1 MKEELHQKKH
11 WFLRGWKSLTLATFN
26 IVAPPIAGK
35 YHRRYDQRRWLL
47 FIDTLF
53 TLILF
58 FLIATV
64 LYFLTSKQLLPA
76 PVVEATM
83 STSEVA
89 TNGGRSEIDI
99 RLSNNG
105 TLNVRSIEVHMNFPA
120 EFVYESASLEPSQS
134 DSLLWEIP
142 ELNGGQV
149 THLVIIG
156 HIIGVPNSQPN
167 IKALVQYLSGDQSMS
182 QSLSRTFTISGE
194 LVSLTISAPET
205 VRSGQEYSL
214 TIQAVNNSEYELS
227 TAAIEIKMPR
237 EFIQTN
243 VTWPFEK
250 DITRWA
256 INNLKPHSEWN
267 VRVSGYTT
275 AANNQ
280 TSVFEITAVML
291 NNSLEFSQT
300 PAKETVTI
308 LGSSGSTNTNTEP
321 GTPTTKSQFV
331 AEAIYYSDSGVQF
344 GYGPLPPRVGE
355 TTGYRVF
362 WRIKKGTE
370 SYENLTVEASLP
382 ETATWAGNS
391 SVSFGQPLT
400 YDEKTR
406 TVTWPVGKFTGDQ
419 PDITAS
425 YEVTITPTVND
436 LEKFMTLCQT
446 ARVLEHAGTAVKS
459 ISTFPNITTTQV
471 RDSQVAGQGI
481 VQK

>member
-11 WFLRGWKSLTLATFN
+11 WFLRGWKSLSLATFN

-35 YHRRYDQRRWLL
+35 YNGRYDQRRWLL

-76 PVVEATM
+76 PVVEATL

-105 TLNVRSIEVHMNFPA
+105 TLNVRNIEVRMNFPA

-134 DSLLWEIP
+134 DSLIWEIP
-142 ELNGGQV
+142 ELSGGQV
-149 THLVIIG
+149 SHLVIIG

-167 IKALVQYLSGDQSMS
+167 IKALVQYLSGDQLMS
-182 QSLSRTFTISGE
+182 QSLTRSFTISGE
-194 LVSLTISAPET
+194 LLSLTLTAPET

-214 TIQAVNNSEYELS
+214 TIRDVNNSEREFS
-227 TAAIEIKMPR
+227 SASIEIKLPR
-237 EFIQTN
+237 EFIQTS
-243 VTWPFEK
+243 VTKPFEK
-250 DITRWA
+250 GSTRWA
-256 INNLKPHSEWN
+256 ISNLKPQAEWS
-267 VRVSGYTT
+267 VRISGHT
-275 AANNQ
+275 ATERDHA
-280 TSVFEITAVML
+280 SVFETTAGIL
-291 NNSLEFSQT
+291 DNNLEYLQAT
-300 PAKETVTI
+300 AKGTVSI
-308 LGSSGSTNTNTEP
+308 LGSSGTTNTNT
-321 GTPTTKSQFV
+321 GTETAATILKFV
-331 AEAIYYSDSGVQF
+331 AEAHYYSDSGVQF
-344 GYGPLPPRVGE
+344 GYGPLPPTVGQ

-362 WRIKKGTE
+362 WKIRKGAE

-382 ETATWAGNS
+382 ETVAWAGNG

-400 YDEKTR
+400 YDEESRK
-406 TVTWPVGKFTGDQ
+406 VSWPVGELAGNQ

-425 YEVTITPTVND
+425 FEVTISPTVND
-436 LEKFMTLCQT
+436 IGKFLTLCN
-446 ARVLEHAGTAVKS
+446 AVSVLEHAGATVKN
-459 ISTFPNITTTQV
+459 ISTYPYITTQV
-471 RDSQVAGQGI
+471 SDS
-481 VQK
+481 